1 VRGKVDEAPEAP
13 ATARAGPDGAGP
25 PPAAAGPPGG
35 PSALVTALT
44 GLGVFLLIT
53 ATLFVVARVSL
64 SILPYTTQHSR
75 PDILADKLW
84 FNGWFRWDASWYEHI
99 AHRGYFEPFPG
110 QQSPAAYFPM
120 YPFLMRIW
128 GAVFHARVLGGIF
141 VTVVSGAAVAVL
153 YSLWLREKVARPAR
167 WTALLLLLLYPF
179 AYYLTGAV
187 YADATFIAAVLAAF
201 LLLERDLPVLAGLA
215 GAAAT
220 ATRPVGALLILPLV
234 LRIVERRGGWR
245 RFRWRDAGILL
256 TLAGVGGYSALC
268 WARYGSPTAW
278 IEAQERWN
286 QSPGPS
292 TWFKTEFIRDLEM
305 FSHTSHDLMAYL
317 SHPVL
322 TLVALALVPRIV
334 RRFGWSYG
342 SYVLVVVGLSAL
354 STQNFFGMSRYV
366 LAAFPVF
373 AVAAELLVR
382 KPVLRS
388 VWLGLS
394 AALLV
399 SATSLFARGFY
410 LS

>member
-1 VRGKVDEAPEAP
+1 MPVNPTEAPEARVD
-13 ATARAGPDGAGP
+13 AGAGAPSSSSP
-25 PPAAAGPPGG
+25 PGPGG
-35 PSALVTALT
+35 PSALVTALRA
-44 GLGVFLLIT
+44 LGVFVLIT
-53 ATLFVVARVSL
+53 AVLFVVARVSL

-75 PDILADKLW
+75 PDILGDKLW
-84 FNGWFRWDASWYEHI
+84 FNGWFRWDGSWYEHI

-110 QQSPAAYFPM
+110 AQSPAAYFPT
-120 YPFLMRIW
+120 YPFLMRVF

-141 VTVVSGAAVAVL
+141 VTVVSGAVVAVL
-153 YSLWLREKVARPAR
+153 YSLWLRLKVEPAVR

-215 GAAAT
+215 GAVAT
-220 ATRPVGALLILPLV
+220 STRPVGALLIIPFV

-245 RFRWRDAGILL
+245 SFKLKDAGILL
-256 TLAGVGGYSALC
+256 TLAGVGAYSVLC
-268 WARYGSPTAW
+268 WARYGSPIAW
-278 IEAQERWN
+278 IEAQEGWN
-286 QSPGPS
+286 QSPGPA
-292 TWFKTEFIRDLEM
+292 TWFKTEFIKDLQM

-322 TLVALALVPRIV
+322 TFLALALVPRVV

-366 LAAFPVF
+366 LAAFPAF
-373 AVAAELLVR
+373 AVAAEILAR
-382 KPVLRS
+382 KPVTRA

-394 AALLV
+394 AVLLV
-399 SATSLFARGFY
+399 CATSLFARGFY

>member
-1 VRGKVDEAPEAP
+1 MKATEVPESWAGSAEDAPPRPPAP
-13 ATARAGPDGAGP
+13 GAGDR
-25 PPAAAGPPGG
+25 
-35 PSALVTALT
+35 SALATALT
-44 GLGVFLLIT
+44 ALGIFLLIT
-53 ATLFVVARVSL
+53 AALFVVARVSY
-64 SILPYTTQHSR
+64 SILPYTTQHTR
-75 PDILADKLW
+75 PDIIGNRPW
-84 FNGWFRWDASWYEHI
+84 FSGWFRWDASWYEHI
-99 AHRGYFEPFPG
+99 AHRGYFEPHPG
-110 QQSPAAYFPM
+110 AQSPAAYFPM

-128 GAVFHARVLGGIF
+128 GAVFHARALGGIF
-141 VTVVSGAAVAVL
+141 VTVVSGATVAVL
-153 YSLWLREKVARPAR
+153 YSLWLRMKVERTVR

-201 LLLERDLPVLAGLA
+201 LLLEKDLPVLAGLA
-215 GAAAT
+215 GAVAT
-220 ATRPVGALLILPLV
+220 STRPVGALLILPLV

-245 RFRWRDAGILL
+245 SFKWKDAGILL
-256 TLAGVGGYSALC
+256 TLVGVGAYSALC
-268 WARYGSPTAW
+268 WVRYGSPIAW
-278 IEAQERWN
+278 IEAQEGWN

-292 TWFKTEFIRDLEM
+292 TWFKTEFLKDLEM

-322 TLVALALVPRIV
+322 TFLALALVPRVV

-342 SYVLVVVGLSAL
+342 SYVLVVVGLSAI

-373 AVAAELLVR
+373 AVAAEILVR
-382 KPVLRS
+382 KPILRS

-394 AALLV
+394 AVLLV